1 MDICH
6 KLLFI
11 IFSNGDIHVFAE
23 KNTETGNFGNFIQ
36 IDNVRTMHPHKVRR
50 KHGRQLLQA
59 VQRNDRL
66 RPVFHLNTH
75 ILTHLLYIQD
85 FLFVNAYYLV
95 FAFHNSVLFSSSGS
109 AVLCVSPYICRAF
122 SAALR
127 HSAKLKGF
135 IR

>member
-23 KNTETGNFGNFIQ
+23 KNTETGNFGNLIQ

-66 RPVFHLNTH
+66 RPVFHINTH
-75 ILTHLLYIQD
+75 ILTHPLYIQD

-95 FAFHNSVLFSSSGS
+95 FAFHKQCTFLLFRFGSVMRQS
-109 AVLCVSPYICRAF
+109 VNQ
-122 SAALR
+122 
-127 HSAKLKGF
+127 KLIF
-135 IR
+135 